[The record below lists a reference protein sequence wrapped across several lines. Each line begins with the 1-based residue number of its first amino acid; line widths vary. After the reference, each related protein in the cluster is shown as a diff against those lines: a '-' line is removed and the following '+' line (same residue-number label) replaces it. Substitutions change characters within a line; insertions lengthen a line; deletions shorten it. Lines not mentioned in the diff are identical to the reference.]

1 MTIRDLEKYGIT
13 VEAEHLGRNSAT
25 GKVRVSTK
33 EGAVLEADQ
42 VKMSPNGMLVAEGNP
57 SIVQGEQRM
66 SVGGENTAMAIY
78 YDEEKQSVIMRSGAA
93 DRITKP
99 ISDEDVTDPDR
110 SGVK

>member
-1 MTIRDLEKYGIT
+1 
-13 VEAEHLGRNSAT
+13 
-25 GKVRVSTK
+25 
-33 EGAVLEADQ
+33 

-57 SIVQGEQRM
+57 TIVQGEQRM
-66 SVGGENTAMAIY
+66 SVAGENTAMAIY

-99 ISDEDVTDPDR
+99 ISTEDVTDPDR